1 MSSDVNVGQEHDS
14 SKGKTENDV
23 NANLEQTI
31 NKTLQWKSDAT
42 VEYKTKKSL
51 LPEPIYN
58 SNYDLNDN
66 TSNDFQSVKN
76 RNPMESNEI
85 LNDANGAVAL
95 DTSLQPMRI
104 DKKSISIKNRSNDS
118 PCNVRSVSNKRQTNN
133 INDSFQAY
141 CSNDRQQQRLNSKSA
156 FENVRPMKTQCETY
170 CKCCTSSNS
179 DSLIMQHSIASFKLC
194 CTHGKHCMSCVF
206 LFFFPPLISVFRF
219 AFILALCMYLLV
231 SFSAICHF
239 SFPKPSQPA

>member
-1 MSSDVNVGQEHDS
+1 MG
-14 SKGKTENDV
+14 
-23 NANLEQTI
+23 
-31 NKTLQWKSDAT
+31 
-42 VEYKTKKSL
+42 YKVKKSL

-76 RNPMESNEI
+76 RNAMESNET
-85 LNDANGAVAL
+85 LNDANGAAAL

-104 DKKSISIKNRSNDS
+104 DEKSISIKNRSDDS
-118 PCNVRSVSNKRQTNN
+118 ACNVRSASNKRQTNN

-141 CSNDRQQQRLNSKSA
+141 CSTDRRQQQQRLNSKSA
-156 FENVRPMKTQCETY
+156 FESVRPMKTQCETY

-194 CTHGKHCMSCVF
+194 CTHGKHSYVMCFSFF
-206 LFFFPPLISVFRF
+206 LFSSLISVSRCP
-219 AFILALCMYLLV
+219 FILALLCVCVHVFV
-231 SFSAICHF
+231 SVSLFFFAICHF
-239 SFPKPSQPA
+239 SFAKPSQPA